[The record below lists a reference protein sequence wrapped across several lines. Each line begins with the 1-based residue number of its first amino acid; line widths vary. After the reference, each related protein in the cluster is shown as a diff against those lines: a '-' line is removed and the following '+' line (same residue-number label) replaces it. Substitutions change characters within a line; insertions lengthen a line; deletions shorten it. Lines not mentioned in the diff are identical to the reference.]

1 MLEHWSVA
9 LLQSQRNFPITPS
22 LHHSITPIFP
32 MNEISLQTRRQFLR
46 TTVLGSALSWTV
58 PAFLADTFTALHSQA
73 ADSATQIITG
83 KDATILVV
91 LQMAG
96 GNDGLNTVVPYAN
109 DFYHRARPKLGLTA
123 QKVLNLNGEIGLHG
137 AMTGFKELFDSGN
150 LAVVQGVGYP
160 NPNRSH
166 FRSTEIWQTAS
177 DAVKV
182 EKYGWLGRYF
192 DNCCA
197 GADPTVGVT
206 IGSQLPEAFF
216 AKTLTGICFN
226 NPQNYRFMANGRR
239 SPDGTDLTEAAYEK
253 MNEADMSGAA
263 PDENAG
269 GSIGALAAGMP
280 MQGGKAVDFIERT
293 ALDAQV
299 SSDEVRKIADRVQNQ
314 ATYPASQFGNSLKLV
329 AKLIGGGL
337 PTRVYYVSQGG
348 YDTHTNQIPT
358 QQRLLGELGDSVK
371 AFVDDLKAQGNLPR
385 VLVMTFSEF
394 GRRVSENAN
403 GGTDHGAAAP
413 MFIVGNK
420 VKAGLLGTYPS
431 LAPQDL
437 FEGDVKYNVD
447 FRNVYAGVLESWLK
461 TKSAPILGRP
471 FEPLQL
477 V

>member
-1 MLEHWSVA
+1 MK
-9 LLQSQRNFPITPS
+9 
-22 LHHSITPIFP
+22 
-32 MNEISLQTRRQFLR
+32 NEITLQTRRKFLR

-58 PAFLADTFTALHSQA
+58 PAFLADTFAVLHSEA

-96 GNDGLNTVVPYAN
+96 GNDGINTVVPFAN

-123 QKVLNLNGEIGLHG
+123 EQVLNLNGQIGLHG
-137 AMTGFKELFDSGN
+137 AMTGFKELFDAGN

-177 DAVKV
+177 DADKI

-206 IGSQLPEAFF
+206 IGSQLPEVFF
-216 AKTLTGICFN
+216 AKTPTGICFN
-226 NPQNYRFMANGRR
+226 NPQNYRFMVPRGGTGTSANRGA
-239 SPDGTDLTEAAYEK
+239 DEIETTYEK
-253 MNEADMSGAA
+253 MNEADMTSAA
-263 PDENAG
+263 PDENSG
-269 GSIGALAAGMP
+269 GTIGALAAGMP

-299 SSDEVRKIADRVQNQ
+299 SSDEVRKIADRIQNQ
-314 ATYPASQFGNSLKLV
+314 AAYPASQLGNSLKLV

-337 PTRVYYVSQGG
+337 PTRIYYVSQGG

-358 QQRLLGELGDSVK
+358 QQRLLKDLGDSTK

-394 GRRVSENAN
+394 GRRVTENAN

-420 VKAGLLGTYPS
+420 VKAGLLGKYPS

-437 FEGDVKYNVD
+437 FEGDIKYNVD

-461 TKSAPILGRP
+461 TKSAPILGRQ

>member
-1 MLEHWSVA
+1 MK
-9 LLQSQRNFPITPS
+9 
-22 LHHSITPIFP
+22 
-32 MNEISLQTRRQFLR
+32 NEITLQTRREFLR
-46 TTVLGSALSWTV
+46 STVLGSALSWTV
-58 PAFLADTFTALHSQA
+58 PAFLANTLTALQTEA

-83 KDATILVV
+83 RDSTILVV

-109 DFYHRARPKLGLTA
+109 DFYHRARPKIGLSA
-123 QKVLNLNGEIGLHG
+123 QQVLALNGEVGFHG
-137 AMTGFKELFDSGN
+137 AMKSFKDLYDAGN

-177 DAVKV
+177 DSDRI

-192 DNCCA
+192 DNACT

-216 AKTLTGICFN
+216 AKSPKGVCFN
-226 NPQNYRFMANGRR
+226 NPQNYRFISNG
-239 SPDGTDLTEAAYEK
+239 SATEESYKKLNELEMSSPLPDGGPTLISE
-253 MNEADMSGAA
+253 
-263 PDENAG
+263 ENSG
-269 GSIGALAAGMP
+269 GSISSLAAGMP
-280 MQGGKAVDFIERT
+280 MQGGRAIDFISRT
-293 ALDAQV
+293 ALDAQI
-299 SSDEVRKIADRVQNQ
+299 SSDKVRAIAAKVQNQ
-314 ATYPASQFGNSLKLV
+314 AVYPGSQLGNSLKLV

-337 PTRVYYVSQGG
+337 PTRIYYVSQGG
-348 YDTHTNQIPT
+348 YDTHTNQINS
-358 QQRLLGELGDSVK
+358 QQRLLGDLADSTK
-371 AFVDDLKAQGNLPR
+371 AFVADLKAQGNMQR

-413 MFIVGNK
+413 MFIVGDK
-420 VKAGLLGTYPS
+420 VKTGLLGKYPS

-437 FEGDVKYNVD
+437 YQGDIKYNVD
-447 FRNVYAGVLESWLK
+447 FRNVYAGVLETWLK
-461 TKSAPILGRP
+461 TKSAPILGRQ
-471 FEPLQL
+471 FEPLPI